1 MCFLRHAR
9 GFGWLDPSLRRR
21 SRRLLDTKAASPR
34 KWDMRGRCPSRISRS
49 ALPRGFVAAVYDC
62 RIGDDCRIG
71 VTPNLRSP
79 FRPFQKN
86 SSNSVHSV
94 QSPPPPGSHRQ
105 PLQAPR
111 GSAYVDLSRRS
122 RAARRRKPKKICS
135 IPVDFFFGLVFSV
148 YKKSI
153 SRLKFPH
160 SFPKY
165 DSSSL
170 DHSEAFFAACRLVLR
185 AGEGISGFAVF
196 SSRLPQ
202 PHSFLLP

>member
-1 MCFLRHAR
+1 M
-9 GFGWLDPSLRRR
+9 
-21 SRRLLDTKAASPR
+21 SPP
-34 KWDMRGRCPSRISRS
+34 KIRS

-62 RIGDDCRIG
+62 RIG

-79 FRPFQKN
+79 FSPFQKN

-105 PLQAPR
+105 LLQAPR
-111 GSAYVDLSRRS
+111 GSAYVDLSRRC
-122 RAARRRKPKKICS
+122 RAARRRIPKKICS

-165 DSSSL
+165 DSPSL
-170 DHSEAFFAACRLVLR
+170 DHSEASSASWRLVLR
-185 AGEGISGFAVF
+185 AGRGFLPSRF
-196 SSRLPQ
+196 FHPGSLNPIHSSC
-202 PHSFLLP
+202 HEF